1 MRYVLKKQ
9 ENVLGTYVLYDVKRN
24 PVKCFPKDQGD
35 VLIFEADVEKAV
47 FYTQF
52 MVKGFG
58 GTMIFADNCG
68 EGYLPAEEPID
79 MRRECIRSRLHSVEQ
94 YAKRAEET
102 WGYIPK
108 KVRERLDAVHRFLE
122 ETGNTTPGGT
132 KSARDA
138 AAVGADAGGNAK
150 GGMACG
156 ADVAGIRETMASE
169 QPDPAEEA
177 AFAELLWA
185 GEEIVLFHA
194 NHTIEKRGRRENFTF
209 GCCMKGFTD
218 GGEPFRE
225 NFTALFGHGT
235 IPTHWGVL
243 EPYRGETHYDVLF
256 DMLDFATANGIG
268 VRGHALVWFCPWW
281 EHENWMGSLS
291 YEEIRRL
298 LVERA
303 ELIFS
308 ARPNVFESIDFNEP
322 LQQNPYNFTMEEHF
336 QIVKDV
342 YDVVKRLS
350 PKTRIM
356 INFYDEWQNKYGMDV
371 NHNEDFIAFKRQ
383 YKLPLSPP
391 NEYCCSIPQFIDYCM
406 DHGMQIDLLG
416 LQLHDFPYELFN
428 TMELLEWWHGRYHLP
443 IQLTEICTP
452 SAMGRSPIRMGLRPS
467 PANPNYWHAPWDEQI
482 QAQWYRD
489 FATLFY
495 SLDYVEVMN
504 VWSYS
509 DAPTQ
514 WADYIE
520 GHINEK
526 FKLGAFAFDG
536 MMDFDDRPKQLYFQ
550 LRELKEKWELGKP
563 WSGSG
568 ET

>member
-1 MRYVLKKQ
+1 MRYVVKKQ
-9 ENVLGTYVLYDVKRN
+9 ENVLGACVLYDVNRN
-24 PVKCFPKDQGD
+24 PVKCFPKEQGD
-35 VLIFEADVEKAV
+35 VWVFETELSRAV

-52 MVKGFG
+52 LVKGFG
-58 GTMIFADNCG
+58 GTMIFADNGG
-68 EGYLPAEEPID
+68 EGYPPSDTPLD
-79 MRRECIRSRLHSVEQ
+79 LRRACIKSRLCSVER
-94 YAKRAEET
+94 YAAMAKKE
-102 WGYIPK
+102 WGYLPK
-108 KVRERLDAVHRFLE
+108 RTTERLTAVRRFLKT
-122 ETGNTTPGGT
+122 TGEDYKREGAGGF
-132 KSARDA
+132 SAAKAGDAGRASSVSRDTE
-138 AAVGADAGGNAK
+138 ADAGVGP
-150 GGMACG
+150 G
-156 ADVAGIRETMASE
+156 AQSSAA
-169 QPDPAEEA
+169 AEEA
-177 AFAELLWA
+177 AFADLLWA
-185 GEEIVLFHA
+185 GEELVLFHA
-194 NHTIEKRGRRENFTF
+194 NHTIERRGKRDHFTF
-209 GCCMKGFTD
+209 GCCLKGFTD

-225 NFTALFGHGT
+225 NFKELFGQGT
-235 IPTHWGVL
+235 IPTHWGVF
-243 EPYRGETHYDVLF
+243 EPYRGETHYDVMF
-256 DMLDFATANGIG
+256 DMLDWCTENGIA

-281 EHENWMGSLS
+281 EHENWMGTLS

-298 LVERA
+298 EIERA
-303 ELIFS
+303 ELIFG
-308 ARPNVFESIDFNEP
+308 ARPNAFECIDFNEP

-371 NHNEDFIAFKRQ
+371 NRNEDFIAFKKQ

-391 NEYCCSIPQFIDYCM
+391 NEYCCSIPEFIDYCM
-406 DHGMQIDLLG
+406 EHGMQIDALG
-416 LQLHDFPYELFN
+416 LQFHDFPYELFN
-428 TMELLEWWHGRYHLP
+428 TMELLTWWHERYHLP

-452 SAMGRSPIRMGLRPS
+452 SAMGKSPIRMGLRPS
-467 PANPNYWHAPWDEQI
+467 PANPNYWHAPWDPQI

-514 WADYIE
+514 WADYLE

-536 MMDFDDRPKQLYFQ
+536 MMDFDDRPKPMYYQLK
-550 LRELKEKWELGKP
+550 ELKEKCEL
-563 WSGSG
+563 
-568 ET
+568 

>member
-1 MRYVLKKQ
+1 M
-9 ENVLGTYVLYDVKRN
+9 LYDKNRN
-24 PVKCFPKDQGD
+24 PVKCFPKDCGD
-35 VLIFEADVEKAV
+35 VWIFETDVERAV

-58 GTMIFADNCG
+58 GTMIFADNGG
-68 EGYLPAEEPID
+68 EGYAPSDTPLD
-79 MRRECIRSRLHSVEQ
+79 LRRECMKSRLCSVAR
-94 YAKRAEET
+94 YAARAKKE
-102 WGYIPK
+102 WGYLPK
-108 KVRERLDAVHRFLE
+108 KVQERLDAVSRFLKE
-122 ETGNTTPGGT
+122 NEP
-132 KSARDA
+132 
-138 AAVGADAGGNAK
+138 AGGRSAPGPTAAESQK
-150 GGMACG
+150 
-156 ADVAGIRETMASE
+156 AGSIAPGPTA
-169 QPDPAEEA
+169 AEEA
-177 AFAELLWA
+177 AFSELLWA

-194 NHTIEKRGRRENFTF
+194 NHTIGKRGKRDNFAF

-225 NFTALFGHGT
+225 NFKALFKHGT
-235 IPTHWGVL
+235 IPTHWGVF
-243 EPYRGETHYDVLF
+243 EPYRGETHYDVMF
-256 DMLDFATANGIG
+256 DMLDFAAENGIA

-303 ELIFS
+303 ELIFG
-308 ARPNVFESIDFNEP
+308 ARPNAFESIDFNEP

-371 NHNEDFIAFKRQ
+371 NGNADFIAFKKQ

-391 NEYCCSIPQFIDYCM
+391 NEYCCSIPQFIDYCTA
-406 DHGMQIDLLG
+406 HGMQIDLLG
-416 LQLHDFPYELFN
+416 LQFHDFPYELFN
-428 TMELLEWWHGRYHLP
+428 TMELLEWWHERYHLP
-443 IQLTEICTP
+443 IRLTEICTP
-452 SAMGRSPIRMGLRPS
+452 SAMGKSPIRMGLRPS
-467 PANPNYWHAPWDEQI
+467 PANPNYWHAPWDPQI

-514 WADYIE
+514 WADYLE

-536 MMDFDDRPKQLYFQ
+536 MMDFENRPKPMYYQLK
-550 LRELKEKWELGKP
+550 ELKEKWEL
-563 WSGSG
+563 
-568 ET
+568 